1 MVLPHF
7 VATGPP
13 EFVTDSAGVLA
24 GVRLGT
30 KRGDILK
37 GIMEGVVFYLRECV
51 ENLSDTGIE
60 IREYRAAGG
69 GSRSDAWLQICAD
82 VMGQPFTRVAQNE
95 AGIVGCAIIAG
106 VGSGKFASY
115 EDGVAALVRLDQSFT
130 PDARQHTLYQ
140 ERFEHYRK
148 LWPLMRDYLRALTT
162 LSR

>member
-37 GIMEGVVFYLRECV
+37 GIMEGVVYYLRECV
-51 ENLSDTGIE
+51 ENLSETGIE

-69 GSRSDAWLQICAD
+69 GSRSDVWLQICAD
-82 VMGQPFTRVAQNE
+82 MMGQPFTRVAQSE

-106 VGSGKFASY
+106 VGCGKFASY
-115 EDGVAALVRLDQSFT
+115 EDGVAAMVRLDRTFI
-130 PDARQHTLYQ
+130 PDARQHGLYQ

-148 LWPLMRDYLRALTT
+148 LWPLMRDYLRELTT

>member
-1 MVLPHF
+1 MIL
-7 VATGPP
+7 
-13 EFVTDSAGVLA
+13 TDSAGALA

-60 IREYRAAGG
+60 IGEYRAAGG

-82 VMGQPFTRVAQNE
+82 IMGQPFTRVAQNE

-115 EDGVAALVRLDQSFT
+115 EDGVAAMVRLGQSFT
-130 PDARQHTLYQ
+130 PDARQHTLYR
-140 ERFEHYRK
+140 ERFENYRE
-148 LWPLMRDYLRALTT
+148 LWPLMRDYLRTLTT
-162 LSR
+162 LGR